1 MNNFFQKI
9 LTTFLYSL
17 VFLFPFFFLNFTQE
31 YFVTNKLYLLGFG
44 VLLLIFISTIQIIVS
59 KKISWEKR
67 PFDKLILLFLTS
79 VAVSTLL
86 SSPNKIQA
94 LLNPNFGLVMLISLA
109 VLYFYISRIQSEI
122 RVGHARPL
130 QLMSIILSLVTIIF
144 YFQPFKNVAL
154 PQNLAFLKNP
164 GFTPVG
170 AQLDL
175 AILLGFFTI
184 IAIVNLL
191 KKGEETSPQQ
201 SIIYHLGSIILSLT
215 ALLFT
220 VYSIMKPVQTP
231 NLGVSTILPPFRL
244 SWFAALEILKNPQTA
259 IIGIGPDN
267 FSAIFTRVKDFA
279 YNQSP
284 LWQINSFNVS
294 RSAILQIFTETG
306 IFGLLAFGLLV
317 VYAIKQILRVGH
329 ARPLHFILFIYLIVC
344 FFVFSPSLIVWF
356 LFFVILGLINQTPT
370 TDDHTCFLRK
380 TPTDFDL
387 TDLLPIYLGVI
398 IISLGL
404 IGVSGYFLGRAY
416 ASEYFFKKSID
427 GIALNNAKLVYDNQR
442 QAIIL
447 NPYVERFRSNFAQTN
462 LLIANGIVKKD
473 QTKKISEQDR
483 QTITQAVQA
492 SITEAKAVIS
502 LNPQKADNW
511 NGLAQI
517 YLNII
522 NAAQGADVWTISAYQ
537 RAILAD
543 PQNPVYRV
551 SLGGV
556 YYSQNKYDDAL
567 RFFEQAISLKPD
579 WPNASY
585 NYAWANFQKKNYP
598 QAVNALQATIK
609 LIDPKLNKADYDK
622 VMKEL
627 EEFKKMLPEED
638 GSVNK
643 TNKQTESDLIL
654 PTPPAAQIN
663 PKLEL
668 PKDASPEAK

>member
-44 VLLLIFISTIQIIVS
+44 VLLLVLISTVQIIVS

-267 FSAIFTRVKDFA
+267 FSAIFTRVKIA
-279 YNQSP
+279 EKLSGP
-284 LWQINSFNVS
+284 M
-294 RSAILQIFTETG
+294 
-306 IFGLLAFGLLV
+306 
-317 VYAIKQILRVGH
+317 
-329 ARPLHFILFIYLIVC
+329 
-344 FFVFSPSLIVWF
+344 
-356 LFFVILGLINQTPT
+356 
-370 TDDHTCFLRK
+370 
-380 TPTDFDL
+380 
-387 TDLLPIYLGVI
+387 PI
-398 IISLGL
+398 
-404 IGVSGYFLGRAY
+404 
-416 ASEYFFKKSID
+416 
-427 GIALNNAKLVYDNQR
+427 IAV
-442 QAIIL
+442 
-447 NPYVERFRSNFAQTN
+447 
-462 LLIANGIVKKD
+462 
-473 QTKKISEQDR
+473 
-483 QTITQAVQA
+483 
-492 SITEAKAVIS
+492 
-502 LNPQKADNW
+502 
-511 NGLAQI
+511 
-517 YLNII
+517 
-522 NAAQGADVWTISAYQ
+522 
-537 RAILAD
+537 
-543 PQNPVYRV
+543 
-551 SLGGV
+551 
-556 YYSQNKYDDAL
+556 
-567 RFFEQAISLKPD
+567 
-579 WPNASY
+579 
-585 NYAWANFQKKNYP
+585 
-598 QAVNALQATIK
+598 
-609 LIDPKLNKADYDK
+609 
-622 VMKEL
+622 
-627 EEFKKMLPEED
+627 
-638 GSVNK
+638 
-643 TNKQTESDLIL
+643 
-654 PTPPAAQIN
+654 
-663 PKLEL
+663 
-668 PKDASPEAK
+668 

>member
-44 VLLLIFISTIQIIVS
+44 VLLLVLISTVQIIVS

-370 TDDHTCFLRK
+370 TDDHTCFSRK

>member
-1 MNNFFQKI
+1 M
-9 LTTFLYSL
+9 
-17 VFLFPFFFLNFTQE
+17 
-31 YFVTNKLYLLGFG
+31 GFG
-44 VLLLIFISTIQIIVS
+44 VLLLVLISTVQIIVS

-370 TDDHTCFLRK
+370 TDDHTCFSRK